1 MGAGRICPSGL
12 ISPFLVSSYSLEA
25 LVASTVFLH
34 KSQNVS
40 CSARDPLI
48 PPWGPWGTW
57 HTGGARFW
65 PQVRTPKWGQCVCVC
80 VCEWGTPAPRPRKD
94 DLLRLLA
101 PLFPVPTHCWNIP
114 RDRVLCNAQ
123 LIQQTLIVGL
133 CSALLGEFLH
143 SLCFRLLAGNTEVIF
158 CTLLP

>member
-12 ISPFLVSSYSLEA
+12 ISLFLVSSYSLEA

-34 KSQNVS
+34 KSQNIS

-48 PPWGPWGTW
+48 ALWGPRRTW
-57 HTGGARFW
+57 HTGGARLW
-65 PQVRTPKWGQCVCVC
+65 PQVRTPKWSQCAC
-80 VCEWGTPAPRPRKD
+80 VCEWGTSAPRPRKD

-114 RDRVLCNAQ
+114 RDRVLCNADKALAQ
-123 LIQQTLIVGL
+123 FIQQTLIVGL

-143 SLCFRLLAGNTEVIF
+143 SLLPLA
-158 CTLLP
+158 CW